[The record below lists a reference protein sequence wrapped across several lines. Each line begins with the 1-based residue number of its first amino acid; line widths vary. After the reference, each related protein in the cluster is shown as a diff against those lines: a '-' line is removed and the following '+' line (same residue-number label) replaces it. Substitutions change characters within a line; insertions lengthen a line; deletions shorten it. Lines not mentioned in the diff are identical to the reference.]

1 MTRRPY
7 LELFPGELLQFGVPE
22 WRILLIFAYDGQS
35 TMYQIKKKYGLKYP
49 PVHRSTKNLEKLGW
63 VKVIER
69 KCGQRGHTTKVYGL
83 TLLGLLHLLYRIP
96 KGFQSTRIYTIR
108 TENEFLPKEVKTD
121 LRKLHTRQDV
131 ALYLLYCLDFDQI
144 AESNQRL
151 LPLIYGKWDHF
162 KKNSVTI
169 NVFSTMT
176 DVAHVTLGDYYD
188 PTRRTRT
195 GALLQKLFTHKVYY
209 NLLKK
214 SLFESYPRKRKGYA
228 SFDYEDMIQQK
239 TIAVF
244 QNDSQLTDLFKQICT
259 RLEKEI
265 ASLSK
270 SIEKIKTAILST

>member
-1 MTRRPY
+1 MARQRYSEVFPE
-7 LELFPGELLQFGVPE
+7 ELRQPAIPE
-22 WRILLIFAYDGQS
+22 WKVLLVFAYDGPL
-35 TMYQIKKKYGLKYP
+35 TMYQIMKKYGFKYSAI
-49 PVHRSTKNLEKLGW
+49 HRATKNLETLRW
-63 VKVIER
+63 IKVIER
-69 KCGQRGHTTKVYGL
+69 KLGDKGGTIKIYGL
-83 TLLGLLHLLYRIP
+83 TLVGLLHLLYRIP
-96 KGFQSTRIYTIR
+96 TVFCLPRVYTAKEKR
-108 TENEFLPKEVKTD
+108 LLPEEVKTD
-121 LRKLHTRQDV
+121 LRKLHTREDV
-131 ALYLLYCLDFDQI
+131 GLYLIYCFDFDQV
-144 AESNQRL
+144 AESNLRL

-162 KKNSVTI
+162 RKNQVTF
-169 NVFSTMT
+169 NVFSSMV
-176 DVAHVTLGDYYD
+176 DVANVTLGDYYD
-188 PTRRTRT
+188 GSGQTRR
-195 GALLQKLFTHKVYY
+195 GISLKKLFTYKVYY

>member
-1 MTRRPY
+1 MTHRSY
-7 LELFPGELLQFGVPE
+7 SEVFPGELEQLGIPE
-22 WRILLIFAYDGQS
+22 WRILLIFACHGKS
-35 TMYQIKKKYGLKYP
+35 TMYQIKKKYRFKYP

-69 KCGQRGHTTKVYGL
+69 KCGKRGRTTKVYGL

-96 KGFQSTRIYTIR
+96 KGFQLSRIYTIR
-108 TENEFLPKEVKTD
+108 TEKEFLPKEVKTD

-131 ALYLLYCLDFDQI
+131 ALYLFYCLDFDQI
-144 AESNQRL
+144 AESNQGL

-176 DVAHVTLGDYYD
+176 NVAHVTLGDYYD
-188 PTRRTRT
+188 PTRQTRT

-214 SLFESYPRKRKGYA
+214 SLFESYPRKRKGHE
-228 SFDYEDMIQQK
+228 SFDYQDIIQQK

-244 QNDSQLTDLFKQICT
+244 QNDPQLTDLFKQICT
-259 RLEKEI
+259 KLEKEI

>member
-35 TMYQIKKKYGLKYP
+35 TMYQIKKKYRFKYP

-151 LPLIYGKWDHF
+151 LPMIYGKWDHF
-162 KKNSVTI
+162 RKNQVTF
-169 NVFSTMT
+169 NVFSSMV
-176 DVAHVTLGDYYD
+176 DVANVTLGDYYD
-188 PTRRTRT
+188 GSGQTRR
-195 GALLQKLFTHKVYY
+195 GISLKKLFTYKVYY